1 MAAGTA
7 VASPTRNWTYQARDG
22 AGKLVK
28 GKVEA
33 GTESAAIDRMR
44 TMGLSPVKVTEAAAN
59 TGLNREIE
67 IGGGSRVGLKDLAV
81 LSRQA
86 ATMVSAG
93 LSLLKTLNI
102 LAEQTENKKLKT
114 TLGAVARDV
123 EVGFA
128 FSDALGKHP
137 RVFPPLMVNMIR
149 AGEIGGFLDGALDTI
164 AMNYE
169 KEAKLR
175 DQIKSAM
182 TYPVMVLIMSVVAV
196 IIMLTFIV
204 PIFEEMFAGFG
215 SELPLPTMMLV
226 WLSKAMVFVVPAGI
240 IGGIAFAIWWNAN
253 KHTERVRK
261 FVDPLKLRLPI
272 FGKLIGKIAIT
283 RFCRN
288 LADMVKAG
296 VPILQALNIVGEASG
311 NWVIEQAAH
320 SIANS
325 VRVGKSI
332 SGPLSEEKVFP
343 PMAAQMIA
351 VGEDA
356 GALDTMLSKVADF
369 YDDEVKATT
378 ESLTSIIEP
387 LLIAF
392 LGVVVGGMVI
402 ALYMPIFSM
411 INVVGGA

>member
-1 MAAGTA
+1 
-7 VASPTRNWTYQARDG
+7 
-22 AGKLVK
+22 
-28 GKVEA
+28 
-33 GTESAAIDRMR
+33 MR
-44 TMGLSPVKVTEAAAN
+44 TMGLSPIKVSEVVAG
-59 TGLNREIE
+59 TGLNKEIE
-67 IGGGSRVGLKDLAV
+67 FGFGGGVKLKDLAIM
-81 LSRQA
+81 SRQA
-86 ATMVSAG
+86 ATMVAAG

-102 LAEQTENKKLKT
+102 LAEQTENKKLRE
-114 TLGAVARDV
+114 TLGLVARDV

-128 FSDALGKHP
+128 LSDALGKHP

-149 AGEIGGFLDGALDTI
+149 AGEIGGFLDGALNTI
-164 AMNYE
+164 AVNYE

-182 TYPVMVLIMSVVAV
+182 TYPVMVLIMAIVAV
-196 IIMLTFIV
+196 FIMLIFIV
-204 PIFEEMFAGFG
+204 PIFQTMFEGMG

-226 WLSKAMVFVVPAGI
+226 WLSQSMVVVVPVLVV
-240 IGGIAFAIWWNAN
+240 GGIAFSVWWRAN
-253 KHTERVRK
+253 KDTDRVRG
-261 FVDPLKLRLPI
+261 FVDPLKLKLPV

-311 NWVIEQAAH
+311 NWVIEQASH
-320 SIANS
+320 NIANS
-325 VRVGKSI
+325 VRVGKSLA
-332 SGPLSEEKVFP
+332 GPLAEEKVFP
-343 PMAAQMIA
+343 PMAVQMIS

-378 ESLTSIIEP
+378 DSLTSIIEP

-392 LGVVVGGMVI
+392 LGVVVGGMVV

-411 INVVGGA
+411 ISVVNGG

>member
-1 MAAGTA
+1 MAAGSVATA
-7 VASPTRNWTYQARDG
+7 PSRNWTYQARDG
-22 AGKLVK
+22 AGKRVK
-28 GKVEA
+28 GRVEA
-33 GTESAAIDRMR
+33 STESAAVDRMR
-44 TMGLSPVKVTEAAAN
+44 TMGLSPIKVTEVVAG

-67 IGGGSRVGLKDLAV
+67 IGGGARVGLKDLAV

-114 TLGAVARDV
+114 TLGSVSRDV
-123 EVGFA
+123 EVGWA

-137 RVFPPLMVNMIR
+137 RVFPPLMVNMVR
-149 AGEIGGFLDGALDTI
+149 AGEAGGFLDGALDTI
-164 AMNYE
+164 AVNYE

-175 DQIKSAM
+175 EQIKSAM
-182 TYPVMVLIMSVVAV
+182 TYPVMVLCMSIVAV
-196 IIMLTFIV
+196 IVMLTFIV
-204 PIFEEMFAGFG
+204 PIFQEMFAGFG

-226 WLSKAMVFVVPAGI
+226 WLSQSMVVVVPVLI
-240 IGGIAFAIWWNAN
+240 VGGITFALWWNAN

-261 FVDPLKLRLPI
+261 FVDPLKLKLPI
-272 FGKLIGKIAIT
+272 FGKLISKIAIT

-311 NWVIEQAAH
+311 SWVIEQA
-320 SIANS
+320 SLDIANS
-325 VRVGKSI
+325 VRIGKSL
-332 SGPLSEEKVFP
+332 SGPLAEQKVFP

-378 ESLTSIIEP
+378 EALTSIIEP

>member
-1 MAAGTA
+1 
-7 VASPTRNWTYQARDG
+7 
-22 AGKLVK
+22 
-28 GKVEA
+28 
-33 GTESAAIDRMR
+33 MR
-44 TMGLSPVKVTEAAAN
+44 TMGLSPMKVSEVVAG
-59 TGLNREIE
+59 TGLNKEIE
-67 IGGGSRVGLKDLAV
+67 LGFGGGVKLKDLAV
-81 LSRQA
+81 MSRQA
-86 ATMVSAG
+86 ATMVAAG

-102 LAEQTENKKLKT
+102 LAEQTENKKLRE
-114 TLGAVARDV
+114 TLGMVARDV

-128 FSDALGKHP
+128 LSDSLGKHP

-149 AGEIGGFLDGALDTI
+149 AGEIGGFLDGALNTI
-164 AMNYE
+164 AVNYE

-182 TYPVMVLIMSVVAV
+182 TYPVMVFIMAIVAV
-196 IIMLTFIV
+196 FIMLIFIV
-204 PIFEEMFAGFG
+204 PIFKTMFEGMG

-226 WLSKAMVFVVPAGI
+226 WLSQSMVVVVPVLV
-240 IGGIAFAIWWNAN
+240 IGGIAFSVWWRGN
-253 KHTERVRK
+253 KDTDRVRG
-261 FVDPLKLRLPI
+261 FVDPLKLKIPV

-311 NWVIEQAAH
+311 NWVIERASH

-325 VRVGKSI
+325 VRVGKSL
-332 SGPLSEEKVFP
+332 SGPLAEEKVFP
-343 PMAAQMIA
+343 PMAVQMIS

-378 ESLTSIIEP
+378 DSLTSIIEP

-392 LGVVVGGMVI
+392 LGVVVGGMVV

-411 INVVGGA
+411 ISVVNG

>member
-1 MAAGTA
+1 
-7 VASPTRNWTYQARDG
+7 
-22 AGKLVK
+22 
-28 GKVEA
+28 
-33 GTESAAIDRMR
+33 
-44 TMGLSPVKVTEAAAN
+44 
-59 TGLNREIE
+59 
-67 IGGGSRVGLKDLAV
+67 
-81 LSRQA
+81 
-86 ATMVSAG
+86 
-93 LSLLKTLNI
+93 
-102 LAEQTENKKLKT
+102 
-114 TLGAVARDV
+114 VARDV
-123 EVGFA
+123 EVGWA

-137 RVFPPLMVNMIR
+137 RVFPPLMVNMVR
-149 AGEIGGFLDGALDTI
+149 AGETGGFLDGALDTI
-164 AMNYE
+164 AVNYE

-175 DQIKSAM
+175 EQIKSAM
-182 TYPVMVLIMSVVAV
+182 TYPVMVLCMSVVAV

-204 PIFEEMFAGFG
+204 PIFKDMFAGFDA
-215 SELPLPTMMLV
+215 ELPLPTMMLV
-226 WLSKAMVFVVPAGI
+226 WLSQSMVVVVPVLVV
-240 IGGIAFAIWWNAN
+240 GGIAFSIWWNAN

-261 FVDPLKLRLPI
+261 FVDPLKLKVPV
-272 FGKLIGKIAIT
+272 FGKLISKIAIT

-311 NWVIEQAAH
+311 NWVIEQA
-320 SIANS
+320 SIEIANS
-325 VRVGKSI
+325 VRIGKSL
-332 SGPLSEEKVFP
+332 SGPLAEQRVFP

-378 ESLTSIIEP
+378 EALTSIIEP